1 MASFTWTSD
10 ADQDAVILRAY
21 TESNNAACDSIG
33 IARGST
39 QAQVD
44 AFIAAA
50 NAENPPRLVGAKVN
64 IYGTAQQWVRDVIRD
79 EVKRVKRLQKAADR
93 ATYEAALAAAN
104 QTQKDAVAAA
114 LGLPAGTL
122 A

>member
-1 MASFTWTSD
+1 MASYTFNTTT
-10 ADQDAVILRAY
+10 AQETIVTRAR

-50 NAENPPRLVGAKVN
+50 AAQTPPKIIPATTVYDDNRTYILSVLV
-64 IYGTAQQWVRDVIRD
+64 
-79 EVKRVKRLQKAADR
+79 EEFKRIKALQSSTDKRS
-93 ATYEAALAAAN
+93 YETALASATQA
-104 QTQKDAVAAA
+104 QKDTIATT

-122 A
+122 